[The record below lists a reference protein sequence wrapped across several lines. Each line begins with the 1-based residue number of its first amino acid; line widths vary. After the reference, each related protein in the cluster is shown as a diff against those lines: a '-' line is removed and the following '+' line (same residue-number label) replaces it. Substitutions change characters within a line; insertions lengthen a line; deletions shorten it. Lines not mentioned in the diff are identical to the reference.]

1 MVHGIGVLLF
11 AAIGGYWLLERAL
24 AHKGQ
29 MKQLGLFLG
38 SLIIVASL
46 VGVAV
51 QTWWMG
57 SGHMHHEG
65 MMDRMGQMDRM
76 GGMDNMME
84 KRAGRRPMMPGREQE
99 SPRP

>member
-1 MVHGIGVLLF
+1 MMVHGIGVLLF

-24 AHKGQ
+24 PHKGQ

-51 QTWWMG
+51 QVWWMG

-65 MMDRMGQMDRM
+65 MMDRMG
-76 GGMDNMME
+76 GMDNMME
-84 KRAGRRPMMPGREQE
+84 KKAGRRPMMPAREQE
-99 SPRP
+99 APRP